1 MEASSRSANIQII
14 GILDKEKYKN
24 KDVFF
29 NLFFDYLFLYMFE
42 ISRIKN
48 LRQLKMFEKIEKCHV
63 TMVLKSA
70 ENVFPKI
77 QH

>member
-1 MEASSRSANIQII
+1 MEPSSRSANIQII

-48 LRQLKMFEKIEKCHV
+48 LRQLKMSEINREMPCDHGIKKCR
-63 TMVLKSA
+63 KRIS
-70 ENVFPKI
+70 
-77 QH
+77 

>member
-1 MEASSRSANIQII
+1 MEPSSRSANIQIT

-29 NLFFDYLFLYMFE
+29 NLFFDYLFLYMLE

-48 LRQLKMFEKIEKCHV
+48 LRQLKMFEKNREMPCDHGIKKCR
-63 TMVLKSA
+63 KCIS
-70 ENVFPKI
+70 
-77 QH
+77 